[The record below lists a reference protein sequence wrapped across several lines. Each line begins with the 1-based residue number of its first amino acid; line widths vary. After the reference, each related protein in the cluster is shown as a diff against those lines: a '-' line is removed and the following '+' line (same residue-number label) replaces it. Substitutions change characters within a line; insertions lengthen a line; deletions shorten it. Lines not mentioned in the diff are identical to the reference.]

1 MLSSFLAIGQGD
13 YAVIWLSDKGPE
25 SARWVPENSFTSD
38 AIEKRLMQGVSWSTE
53 DIPVSSSY
61 VKAIQNKNLR
71 IVGSSRWQNA
81 VLVEGDVKA
90 LYELSFVDYI
100 RELPAETRKGDFNQ
114 AVLPEAAIVS
124 GINSSFIQSELRL
137 PKIDGR
143 GIKIAV
149 FDTGFEGVDSIAAF
163 HGLNIEFQHNFLDE
177 KASVYENGTHGTAV
191 LSQLAGSGSEGLIY
205 GMAPNASYSL
215 FVTENVNSERL
226 IEEFYWSMAAE
237 KCDSLGVDIINSS
250 LSYTRFDDVAES
262 HDFDELNG
270 YSTLVAKAANLASDR
285 GIIVVVSAGN
295 MGLSPWKRI
304 GSPGDASKA
313 LTVGALHYSDTS
325 GFIPALF
332 SSYGPNAAMEEKP
345 EISAP
350 GESVPFI
357 NSLGEVKYGNGTSFS
372 APIITGAIASVL
384 SGLPNKSFNVQL
396 IKDALVQSASS
407 YPVFNTQAGFGL
419 PNMTVFAHK
428 VKAGMEQISAV
439 EFSVFPVPNQGK
451 FSIFPRAD
459 RVELFSSNLQ
469 ELELN
474 SGESN
479 FIFSTTNALSKGVYL
494 LKIYRDGK
502 VAVQSI
508 VID

>member
-1 MLSSFLAIGQGD
+1 MGQGD
-13 YAVIWLSDKGPE
+13 YAVVWLSDKGPE
-25 SARWVPENSFTSD
+25 SARWVPEDSFTPD
-38 AIEKRLMQGVSWSTE
+38 AIEKRLIQGVRWSQE
-53 DIPVSSSY
+53 DIPVSAKY
-61 VKAIQNKNLR
+61 VQIIHNKNLR
-71 IVGSSRWQNA
+71 IVGTSRWQNA
-81 VLVEGDVKA
+81 ILVEGDVKT
-90 LYELSFVDYI
+90 LYGLTFVDYI
-100 RELPAETRKGDFNQ
+100 RELPAETRKGNFNQ
-114 AVLPEAAIVS
+114 AVLPEAAKLS
-124 GINSSFIQSELRL
+124 GINSAFIQSSLRL
-137 PKIDGR
+137 PKTDGA

-149 FDTGFEGVDSIAAF
+149 FDTGFEGVDTLAAF
-163 HGLNIEFQHNFLDE
+163 QGINIDFKYNFLDE
-177 KASVYENGTHGTAV
+177 NVSVFENGTHGTAV
-191 LSQLAGSGSEGLIY
+191 LSQMAGNSGLVY

-250 LSYTRFDDVAES
+250 LSYTRFDDAAES

-270 YSTLVAKAANLASDR
+270 FTTLVAKAANLASER

-313 LTVGALHYSDTS
+313 LTVGALNYSDTA

-332 SSYGPNAAMEEKP
+332 SSFGPNAAMEEKP
-345 EISAP
+345 EVSAP

-357 NSLGEVKYGNGTSFS
+357 NSFGEVKYGNGTSFS

-384 SGLPNKSFNVQL
+384 SSLPNKSFNVPL
-396 IKDALVQSASS
+396 IKDALVQSASTF
-407 YPVFNTQAGFGL
+407 PVFNTQAGFGM
-419 PNMTVFAHK
+419 PNMAIFASK
-428 VKAGMEQISAV
+428 VKAEMEQLSKL

-479 FIFSTTNALSKGVYL
+479 FIFSTPSPLSKGVYL
-494 LKIYRDGK
+494 LKIYRGGK